1 MKKTNV
7 LSSKILNFISY
18 SKFNEDLFLL
28 YLLYDV
34 NNGFYIDIGTD
45 SNYNYSITKAFYLS
59 GWYGLKIDFLKNK
72 KLFTNYRN
80 RDINLQIIDGKQK
93 NNNILFFRGK
103 YTIINA
109 THSNKTEVMQKIFKN
124 YFPPHEEI
132 DFCKIE
138 EEGEEKNI
146 LLGIDFKYY
155 RPKIFCIRTKNMK
168 NHNLWENLLLTNGYS
183 LIYEYTI
190 NRFYIDIRIKRLR
203 ERFIEAKKI
212 FDNKKIEFNNILLIS
227 LLKE

>member
-1 MKKTNV
+1 MKKKNV
-7 LSSKILNFISY
+7 FSSKILNFISY

-45 SNYNYSITKAFYLS
+45 SNYNYSITKAFYLI
-59 GWYGLKIDFLKNK
+59 GWYGLKIDFLKK
-72 KLFTNYRN
+72 KKFFTNYRN
-80 RDINLQIIDGKQK
+80 RDINLQIIDGKK
-93 NNNILFFRGK
+93 NNNNILFYRGI

-109 THSNKTEVMQKIFKN
+109 THSNKTEIMKKIFNN
-124 YFPPHEEI
+124 YIPKHEEI

-146 LLGIDFKYY
+146 LLGMDFNYC
-155 RPKIFCIRTKNMK
+155 RPKIFCIRTRNMN
-168 NHNLWENLLLTNGYS
+168 NHNSWENFLLTKGYS
-183 LIYEYTI
+183 LIYKYKI

-212 FDNKKIEFNNILLIS
+212 FDNKS
-227 LLKE
+227 